1 MQDAMPSKVRTARR
15 KGLLHRIV
23 REVKIA
29 AAFVLSAMLSY
40 CGLGDLTAQHPPV
53 EMSSP

>member
-1 MQDAMPSKVRTARR
+1 MPSKVRTARR

>member
-1 MQDAMPSKVRTARR
+1 MPSKVKTARR
-15 KGLLHRIV
+15 RGLLHRIV

-40 CGLGDLTAQHPPV
+40 CGVGDLTGEHHSTWI
-53 EMSSP
+53 SSP